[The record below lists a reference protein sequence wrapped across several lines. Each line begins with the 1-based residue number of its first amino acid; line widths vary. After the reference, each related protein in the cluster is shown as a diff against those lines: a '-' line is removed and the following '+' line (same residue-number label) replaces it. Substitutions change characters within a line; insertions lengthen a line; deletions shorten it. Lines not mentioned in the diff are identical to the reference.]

1 MFLYV
6 QLFISLVRVF
16 VYEDIC
22 RIKAGQKRAVFA
34 ASTAFKTCVCNK
46 QYRYMYVYT
55 YVSTQC
61 DVGTVCSFRQQVEC
75 VAL

>member
-46 QYRYMYVYT
+46 
-55 YVSTQC
+55 
-61 DVGTVCSFRQQVEC
+61 
-75 VAL
+75 